1 MSMIETPYRVA
12 PKGTNEHEFDL
23 HDMGSTQTNFIMGI
37 GGGGRPFK
45 SITSTVNTT
54 AEDYHKQF
62 REKLRKVDPP
72 QRVRAFLD
80 HHLEHYQQANGNPA
94 PFLDHLKYV
103 VLHPLEA
110 VRAKSP
116 QVAAAFDWFNKIMD
130 SMHKQHQVTKAKFLS
145 RAFELALEKDP
156 AKPTRVQVTLE
167 EMATLMDID
176 AATARRIRDEL
187 AQDGLVNRI
196 GNYPMFLIE
205 PEGRRAVERMHTEGG
220 STLPTIVQNNYNA
233 SGGSVLQVATNSPHA
248 TQTASVGDEIQDART
263 FVQQLSTALPE
274 IEKVAPADQFNEI
287 KDELEFLRKK
297 LDSTAPSKTVIKT
310 INDELIKRVVG
321 LPFDA
326 AKWFGPEILERL

>member
-1 MSMIETPYRVA
+1 MIETPYRVA
-12 PKGTNEHEFDL
+12 PKGTAEHEFDL
-23 HDMGSTQTNFIMGI
+23 HDMGPTQTNFIMGI

-54 AEDYHKQF
+54 AEDYDKQF

-80 HHLEHYQQANGNPA
+80 HHLEHHQQANGDPA

-110 VRAKSP
+110 VRDKSP

-176 AATARRIRDEL
+176 AATAQRIRDEL
-187 AQDGLVNRI
+187 AQDGLVKRI

-205 PEGRRAVERMHTEGG
+205 PEGRRAVERMHTQAG
-220 STLPTIVQNNYNA
+220 STLPTIVNQYNA
-233 SGGSVLQVATNSPHA
+233 SGGSILQVANASPHA
-248 TQTASVGDEIQDART
+248 TQTANVGDQLAETRAFAERVTAKLDEIQQLITAEQ
-263 FVQQLSTALPE
+263 FVSL
-274 IEKVAPADQFNEI
+274 KAD
-287 KDELEFLRKK
+287 LEFLKEK
-297 LDSTAPSKTVIKT
+297 LDEPKPRLPLIAQLAQGIISSLPS
-310 INDELIKRVVG
+310 ELLG
-321 LPFDA
+321 ALA
-326 AKWFGPEILERL
+326 GSLMG

>member
-1 MSMIETPYRVA
+1 MINTPYCVA
-12 PKGTNEHEFDL
+12 PRGTDRHEFDL
-23 HDMGSTQTNFIMGI
+23 IDMGGRQSNFVMGL
-37 GGGGRPFK
+37 GQRDGSFK

-54 AEDYHKQF
+54 AEDYDKQF

-80 HHLEHYQQANGNPA
+80 HHLEHYQQANEDPA
-94 PFLDHLKYV
+94 PFLDHLRYV

-145 RAFELALEKDP
+145 RAFELALEKEA
-156 AKPTRVQVTLE
+156 AKPTRVQITLE

-187 AQDGLVNRI
+187 AQDGLVKRI

-205 PEGRRAVERMHTEGG
+205 PEGRRAVERMHTDGG

-233 SGGSVLQVATNSPHA
+233 SGGSILQVANASPHA
-248 TQTASVGDEIQDART
+248 TQTANVGDQIAETRAFTERVTAKLEEIQQLITAEQ
-263 FVQQLSTALPE
+263 FVSL
-274 IEKVAPADQFNEI
+274 KAD
-287 KDELEFLRKK
+287 LEFLKDK
-297 LDSTAPSKTVIKT
+297 LDEPKPRMP
-310 INDELIKRVVG
+310 LIASLVQGIITG
-321 LPFDA
+321 LPSELMGA
-326 AKWFGPEILERL
+326 LAGSRLG

>member
-1 MSMIETPYRVA
+1 MIETPYRVA

-23 HDMGSTQTNFIMGI
+23 LDMGPTQTNFIMGI

-45 SITSTVNTT
+45 SITSTVNTK
-54 AEDYHKQF
+54 AEDYDKQF

-72 QRVRAFLD
+72 QRVRAFLN
-80 HHLEHYQQANGNPA
+80 HHLEHYQQPHGDPA

-156 AKPTRVQVTLE
+156 AKPTRVQVTIE

-187 AQDGLVNRI
+187 AQDGLVKRI

-220 STLPTIVQNNYNA
+220 STLPTIVNQYNA
-233 SGGSVLQVATNSPHA
+233 SGGSILQVATGSPNA
-248 TQTASVGDEIQDART
+248 TQTANVGDVIQEART
-263 FVQQLSTALPE
+263 FIDQLSAALPE
-274 IEKVAPADQFNEI
+274 IQKVAPAEQYEEI
-287 KDELEFLRKK
+287 KDELVFLKKK
-297 LDSTAPSKTVIKT
+297 LDSAAPNKSVVKT
-310 INDELIKRVVG
+310 IKDELVKRVVG
-321 LPFDA
+321 LPFDV
-326 AKWFGPEILERL
+326 AKWFGPKILQGL